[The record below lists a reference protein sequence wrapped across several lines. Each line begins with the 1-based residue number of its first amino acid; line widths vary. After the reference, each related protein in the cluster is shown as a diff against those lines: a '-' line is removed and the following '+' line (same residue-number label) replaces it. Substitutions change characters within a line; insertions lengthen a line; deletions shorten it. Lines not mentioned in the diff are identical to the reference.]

1 MNLPNALTVGRIL
14 ITPLIA
20 WLPLQESWVLRI
32 LAFLLFLVAAISD
45 WIDGHLARS
54 RDLVTN
60 LGRLLDPLAD
70 KLLLLATFIPMYI
83 LMTSPDDRFA
93 GLVANIP
100 GAFTFPL
107 VTPFGFVVLPWWV
120 LAIVIGRELLMTVY
134 RQAAAARG
142 VIISAIGPAKLKT
155 GFQWT
160 WVGASFFWFFLETV
174 VVVRGA
180 TDGPLEALVLFNG
193 LLALTTMIVA
203 VVLTVYTQLLY
214 FRRFGWVFSGG
225 RGTT

>member
-20 WLPLQESWVLRI
+20 WLPLQDSWALRL
-32 LAFLLFLVAAISD
+32 LAFVLFLVAAISD
-45 WIDGHLARS
+45 WVDGHLARS
-54 RDLVTN
+54 RDSVTD

-70 KLLLLATFIPMYI
+70 KLLLLATFIPMYV
-83 LMTSPDDRFA
+83 LMTSPDDRF
-93 GLVANIP
+93 GHFVATIP

-120 LAIVIGRELLMTVY
+120 LAVVLGRELVMTVY
-134 RQAAAARG
+134 RQGAARRG
-142 VIISAIGPAKLKT
+142 IIISAIGPAKLKT

-174 VVVRGA
+174 VVQHGA
-180 TDGPLEALVLFNG
+180 PAGPLEALVLFNG
-193 LLALTTMIVA
+193 FLAVTTMIVA
-203 VVLTVYTQLLY
+203 VVLTLYTQLLY
-214 FRRFGWVFSGG
+214 FRRFGWVFSG
-225 RGTT
+225 RRDSA